1 MKALH
6 IRYLLA
12 LCLTAIPFTSLAGF
26 KYNAEYYSADNIEA
40 ILDDMSDPGF
50 ESNYGDFAKI
60 RSELYQ
66 QAGMQNQ
73 KLSYS
78 EIEALER
85 YQYDAYQP
93 IRRGLARG
101 RMDAETESLV
111 KEIDSA
117 FKNGIKY
124 QGTVFRGERLL
135 STYRSNVKVGDIV
148 SPSSYL
154 STSISKTSSYTFHNG
169 QLSRFEL
176 NLGQHGIVIPTVRD
190 DELEVLINRNSL
202 FEVTAI
208 NTTPK
213 GNQVIYRE
221 VSAEQVGMRPIKDL
235 HSGETLTVAEACVY

>member
-1 MKALH
+1 MKTLH

-12 LCLTAIPFTSLAGF
+12 LCLTARPFTSLAELE
-26 KYNAEYYSADNIEA
+26 YNAEFYSADNIEA
-40 ILDDMSDPGF
+40 IIEDMSDPGF

-60 RSELYQ
+60 RSQLYQ

-73 KLSYS
+73 ELSYS
-78 EIEALER
+78 ENEALER

-93 IRRGLARG
+93 IRRGLAEG
-101 RMDAETESLV
+101 RMDEE
-111 KEIDSA
+111 
-117 FKNGIKY
+117 
-124 QGTVFRGERLL
+124 
-135 STYRSNVKVGDIV
+135 
-148 SPSSYL
+148 
-154 STSISKTSSYTFHNG
+154 TSSYTFHNG

-208 NTTPK
+208 NTTPE

-221 VSAEQVGMRPIKDL
+221 MSAEQVGMRPIKDL